1 MLAGK
6 QAFDLGEH
14 GRRPELV
21 RGAQRAPP
29 CKQVTQPSLT
39 LLPDDGIVVVGEVGP
54 ERYAVME
61 AMRVPIALRERL
73 GQDATLG
80 LIELLD
86 AEKGKWSDEV
96 LSVAADRFERRLA
109 EQISGLRI
117 ELHDGL
123 AAVRQELA
131 TVRFDLLKW
140 SFLFWVGQ
148 VAAMAGLLAYMLRA
162 SGR

>member
-1 MLAGK
+1 
-6 QAFDLGEH
+6 
-14 GRRPELV
+14 
-21 RGAQRAPP
+21 
-29 CKQVTQPSLT
+29 
-39 LLPDDGIVVVGEVGP
+39 
-54 ERYAVME
+54 ME